1 MFSHQSPIGPCVG
14 GNPGVRSAR
23 DNVASV
29 LGRVTT
35 PRGSVAT
42 ASPKAVGSQG
52 CEARLTQVNRR
63 LTVVMSNMPKGLT
76 GMNQKVR
83 SPVGAPR
90 CCSRADIA
98 LPADRRSLHL
108 AGVVSVRN
116 VVSPNGPTGNVESD
130 PQGSSVPV
138 GVEDAGESERRPV
151 IGRMGVSTSPHPK
164 GRPLPAGLG
173 SRERSAGAG
182 SDQANRLFSLP

>member
-29 LGRVTT
+29 RGRVTT

-52 CEARLTQVNRR
+52 CGVGLTQVNRR
-63 LTVVMSNMPKGLT
+63 LTVVMSNVPKGLT

-83 SPVGAPR
+83 SPVGALR
-90 CCSRADIA
+90 CRPA
-98 LPADRRSLHL
+98 LTSHCRRIDG
-108 AGVVSVRN
+108 AY
-116 VVSPNGPTGNVESD
+116 
-130 PQGSSVPV
+130 
-138 GVEDAGESERRPV
+138 
-151 IGRMGVSTSPHPK
+151 TSQ
-164 GRPLPAGLG
+164 
-173 SRERSAGAG
+173 EW
-182 SDQANRLFSLP
+182 

>member
-42 ASPKAVGSQG
+42 ASSKAVGSQG
-52 CEARLTQVNRR
+52 CGAGSTEVNRR
-63 LTVVMSNMPKGLT
+63 LTAVMSNVPKELRGT
-76 GMNQKVR
+76 NQNGKQSGRDAVW
-83 SPVGAPR
+83 S
-90 CCSRADIA
+90 SRADIA
-98 LPADRRSLHL
+98 LPAERRGLTPI
-108 AGVVSVRN
+108 GVVSVRN
-116 VVSPNGPTGNVESD
+116 VVSPNGPTGTVESHLRGW
-130 PQGSSVPV
+130 PVPV
-138 GVEDAGESERRPV
+138 GVKDAGESERRPV
-151 IGRMGVSTSPHPK
+151 IGRIGARTLPHPK

-173 SRERSAGAG
+173 SRERSRKG
-182 SDQANRLFSLP
+182 STRGFLGQ